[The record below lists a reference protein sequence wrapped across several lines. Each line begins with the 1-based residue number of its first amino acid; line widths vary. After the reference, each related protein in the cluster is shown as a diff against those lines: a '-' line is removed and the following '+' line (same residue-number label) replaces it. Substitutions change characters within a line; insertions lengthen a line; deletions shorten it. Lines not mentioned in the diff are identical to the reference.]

1 MPDLSRFHSKP
12 CANCGHRDKHSSV
25 SGCIDYDAD
34 KGAWCPCTEYVAPVK
49 AAPVRAPQQRTRTTD
64 PETSLAA
71 AASLDPDNLRASQS
85 AVLRF
90 MRDRGPMTDVDL
102 VDAYTSTPADRALI
116 ENLPRQSASGLRTRR
131 AELVAGGLVVDT
143 GERRRL
149 ESGRQAIVWAV
160 KA

>member
-25 SGCIDYDAD
+25 SGCIDYDPD
-34 KGAWCPCTEYVAPVK
+34 KGTWCPCTEYVAPAK
-49 AAPVRAPQQRTRTTD
+49 AAPVRAPQQRTRATD
-64 PETSLAA
+64 PDTSLSA
-71 AASLDPDNLRASQS
+71 AASLDPDNLRENQA
-85 AVLRF
+85 AVLKVIREC
-90 MRDRGPMTDVDL
+90 GPMTDVDL
-102 VDAYTSTPADRALI
+102 VERYERSVREVI
-116 ENLPRQSASGLRTRR
+116 YGLPRQSQSGIRTRR
-131 AELVAGGLVVDT
+131 AELVAGGLVEDT